1 MYDKFTSASHPQCF
15 THLLGRCDSLIGSGT
30 GGALALPR
38 GVKDVL
44 LKGFKYR
51 NRFRR
56 REMTAHGMKVMAG
69 RLTIQM

>member
-1 MYDKFTSASHPQCF
+1 MASKLFGGLSVCV
-15 THLLGRCDSLIGSGT
+15 REASLRRHRAG
-30 GGALALPR
+30 LR

-56 REMTAHGMKVMAG
+56 WEMTAHGMKVMAG
-69 RLTIQM
+69 RLTMQM